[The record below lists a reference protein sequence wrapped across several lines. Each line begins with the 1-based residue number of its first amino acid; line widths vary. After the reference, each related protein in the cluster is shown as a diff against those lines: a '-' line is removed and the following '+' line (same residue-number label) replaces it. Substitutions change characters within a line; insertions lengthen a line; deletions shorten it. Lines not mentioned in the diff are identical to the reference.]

1 MASVEDDSIDSD
13 IQIITGRSNVARGQ
27 PLSCRLSSV
36 SDPQVELELAN
47 LIYGH
52 PERDYA
58 ENHIVSTP
66 WKTTEV

>member
-1 MASVEDDSIDSD
+1 MASVDGGSIDSD
-13 IQIITGRSNVARGQ
+13 IQIITGRPTVAMSQ
-27 PLSCRLSSV
+27 PLTCRLSSV
-36 SDPQVELELAN
+36 SNPQVELELAN

-66 WKTTEV
+66 WKCTEV